1 MTPGELARLKGI
13 KEEHSTIRLYKS
25 SEHCEKKDDTEH
37 TEKRHTP
44 SEEVDE
50 ICLDLFDEEV
60 CEECNFDNAHC
71 DIPWLIQKIEE
82 LEAHIKSA
90 KASAWDEALD
100 DAFSAREI
108 TYEEFSLYLYA
119 KENNPYKENK
129 K

>member
-13 KEEHSTIRLYKS
+13 KEEHSTIRFYNS
-25 SEHCEKKDDTEH
+25 SEYCEKKDDTEH

-90 KASAWDEALD
+90 KASAWDEALEYAYGNRD
-100 DAFSAREI
+100 LTLD
-108 TYEEFSLYLYA
+108 EECFYTNA
-119 KENNPYKENK
+119 KESNPYKEDK